1 MKKYSCVLTIVKKAS
16 LSDSLVTVSSIVLV
30 WCYLSWMW
38 VMVAVLGRLMINT
51 GNQCDDTRQDNTDD
65 GFSVHF
71 KVDLPTKKK
80 DCFLF

>member
-1 MKKYSCVLTIVKKAS
+1 
-16 LSDSLVTVSSIVLV
+16 
-30 WCYLSWMW
+30 MW
-38 VMVAVLGRLMINT
+38 VMVAVLGWLIIST